1 MKKLDRGFFYKNY
14 LAKQGIFSYHSSVVL
29 AHPLFRWMMLRGE
42 RTSCQV
48 WFFLFLFHTP
58 IYTKEYGYT
67 IAKTACRKKQHARIE
82 LLFIIKILI
91 RCKPAVIDKFNSPAN
106 ILLRE
111 LRVEGDAGSM
121 TYMQAAVHAAC
132 IPYQTEREY
141 AAFLLAIPILR
152 SSQQHTQ

>member
-1 MKKLDRGFFYKNY
+1 MKKLDRCFFYKNY

-29 AHPLFRWMMLRGE
+29 AHPLFQWMMLRGE
-42 RTSCQV
+42 RTGCQV

-106 ILLRE
+106 SSCSKCSFSLLE
-111 LRVEGDAGSM
+111 NWYFVI
-121 TYMQAAVHAAC
+121 AV
-132 IPYQTEREY
+132 PP
-141 AAFLLAIPILR
+141 FP
-152 SSQQHTQ
+152 